1 VTPGEGQPSRSVVET
16 VTATIRPRLRAHGG
30 DLTVHVDE
38 HGIAEVSFHGACR
51 GCPALPMTYVAAVRT
66 PLREA
71 GATDVTC
78 DQVNVSDHAAS
89 RLAALWPT
97 AKETPR

>member
-1 VTPGEGQPSRSVVET
+1 
-16 VTATIRPRLRAHGG
+16 
-30 DLTVHVDE
+30 
-38 HGIAEVSFHGACR
+38 
-51 GCPALPMTYVAAVRT
+51 MTYVAAVRT

>member
-1 VTPGEGQPSRSVVET
+1 MTPGEGQQSGSVVET
-16 VTATIRPRLRAHGG
+16 VTTIRPRLRAHGG

-38 HGIAEVSFHGACR
+38 HGVADVTFHGACR
-51 GCPALPMTYVAAVRT
+51 GCPALPMTYFAAVRT

-78 DQVNVSDHAAS
+78 NQVNVSEHAAR
-89 RLAALWPT
+89 RLAGLWPT
-97 AKETPR
+97 AKETAR